1 MPSPF
6 SPTAITDFSKHDN
19 VKCVAWEIS
28 VNILALESNL
38 FDLNF
43 EQIGF
48 DPKNLLSNYKSHR
61 KQQMQA
67 GYHPD
72 SRCSQ

>member
-1 MPSPF
+1 MKICIAPF
-6 SPTAITDFSKHDN
+6 PPTAFTYFSEHN
-19 VKCVAWEIS
+19 NIKCVAWEIN

-43 EQIGF
+43 EQFGF

-61 KQQMQA
+61 NQQM
-67 GYHPD
+67 
-72 SRCSQ
+72 

>member
-6 SPTAITDFSKHDN
+6 SPTVTTYFSEPN
-19 VKCVAWEIS
+19 NIKCVAWEIN

-43 EQIGF
+43 EQFGF

-61 KQQMQA
+61 NQQT
-67 GYHPD
+67 
-72 SRCSQ
+72 